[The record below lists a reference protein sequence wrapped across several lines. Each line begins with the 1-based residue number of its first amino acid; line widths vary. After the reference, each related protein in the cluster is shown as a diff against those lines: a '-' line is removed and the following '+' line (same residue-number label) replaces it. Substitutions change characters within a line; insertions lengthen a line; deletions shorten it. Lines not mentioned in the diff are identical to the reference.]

1 MDFVDLFLGFLYFIS
16 EILNN
21 VEFLKGFI
29 LGGICGFISMV
40 SWREKRIKK
49 LESDRERDMEYY
61 IKQREAD
68 REYFVKEI
76 KRLKKGS
83 ANLIMNSNT
92 KKRKC

>member
-1 MDFVDLFLGFLYFIS
+1 MDLLLGFLYFIA

-40 SWREKRIKK
+40 FWREKRVKK
-49 LESDRERDMEYY
+49 LESDRERDMKYY

-76 KRLKKGS
+76 KQLKKENI
-83 ANLIMNSNT
+83 NLIMNSNT
-92 KKRKC
+92 KKCKC

>member
-1 MDFVDLFLGFLYFIS
+1 MDLFLGFLYFIA